1 MVEPQDWLEARKY
14 TPEKLTQARI
24 ILDEIRLGMPV
35 SDAVRKHP
43 LPEAGGHVAKHVLVH
58 LYRKLVEDGE
68 WDPDPEF
75 LQRIRMKPMRTL
87 SGVTTVTVLTK
98 PYPCP
103 GNCIFCPTEECEPKS
118 YLSDE
123 PGARRA
129 LQNNFDPFAQINSR
143 LQALQAVGHPIDKI
157 ELLIL
162 GGTFTAYRKDYQ
174 AWFVYRCFQA
184 LNQNEIE
191 SLPGADQSIMKD
203 LTKPLLESGDEM
215 PPLETTNRLLI
226 EEHNKNVNSAHRN
239 VGLVLETRPDEI
251 TYKELAW
258 LRTLGATKLQMGA
271 QSLDDNILQLNK
283 RGHTVEQT
291 TMAMLRTRAAGYKS
305 VLHWMPNLLGATPDG
320 DVRDFDKLWGDH
332 NGQGG
337 LCPDEIK
344 IYPTQLLKNSQLYEY
359 FLRGEY
365 HPYSEETL
373 IQLLADVKE
382 KIPPYCRVNRVIRD
396 IPSNNVVE
404 GNKRTS
410 LRQDAL
416 IELERRGKRC
426 QCIRCREIRG
436 THVDDD
442 SLNLTDIVYEPAKLP
457 GEASS
462 TEHFLSFVNETN
474 KIAGY
479 LRLSLPHFFP
489 DGIAEH
495 LPDLSGSAIIREV
508 HVFGQSLGVGVDK
521 KGAAQ
526 HIGLGSRLIQHAVS
540 LAQNTGFRKLA
551 VISAIGTRQ
560 YYHKRG
566 FVNGAQYQV
575 MDL

>member
-1 MVEPQDWLEARKY
+1 V
-14 TPEKLTQARI
+14 
-24 ILDEIRLGMPV
+24 
-35 SDAVRKHP
+35 
-43 LPEAGGHVAKHVLVH
+43 
-58 LYRKLVEDGE
+58 
-68 WDPDPEF
+68 
-75 LQRIRMKPMRTL
+75 
-87 SGVTTVTVLTK
+87 
-98 PYPCP
+98 
-103 GNCIFCPTEECEPKS
+103 
-118 YLSDE
+118 
-123 PGARRA
+123 
-129 LQNNFDPFAQINSR
+129 
-143 LQALQAVGHPIDKI
+143 
-157 ELLIL
+157 
-162 GGTFTAYRKDYQ
+162 
-174 AWFVYRCFQA
+174 
-184 LNQNEIE
+184 
-191 SLPGADQSIMKD
+191 
-203 LTKPLLESGDEM
+203 
-215 PPLETTNRLLI
+215 
-226 EEHNKNVNSAHRN
+226 
-239 VGLVLETRPDEI
+239 
-251 TYKELAW
+251 
-258 LRTLGATKLQMGA
+258 
-271 QSLDDNILQLNK
+271 
-283 RGHTVEQT
+283 
-291 TMAMLRTRAAGYKS
+291 
-305 VLHWMPNLLGATPDG
+305 
-320 DVRDFDKLWGDH
+320 
-332 NGQGG
+332 
-337 LCPDEIK
+337 
-344 IYPTQLLKNSQLYEY
+344 
-359 FLRGEY
+359 
-365 HPYSEETL
+365 
-373 IQLLADVKE
+373 ADVKE
-382 KIPPYCRVNRVIRD
+382 MIPPYCRVNRVIRD